1 MLKFFILIF
10 FIFTTN
16 SYSEVV
22 KKIEVEGNSRI
33 SLETIKVYGEINLNS
48 DYSSLDLNNI
58 LKNLYST
65 DFFEDI
71 KVNLNNGTLKISV
84 KEYPVINIIEIQNEK
99 SEKIKKG
106 ILESIRLKEKSSFIK
121 SYLNED
127 IEFIKKLYASQGY
140 NFVGIDAKIEKFSE
154 NRINLIYS
162 IDKGA
167 QTSIAKIN
175 FIGDKKVKS
184 KRLREIIVSEEDK
197 FWKFLTKNTNLN
209 YNNIE
214 LDKRLLTNYYK
225 SNGYYDVQIVS
236 SNAEISNDNIT
247 TLTYNI
253 NAGTRYR
260 VNKITTNVNEVLDK
274 KLFFPLEKDFKKII
288 GKYYSP
294 FKIKKLLDELD
305 NIIVENDLQFVEHSV
320 NEIIENEFI
329 EVKINIYEGSK
340 QLVEKINVK
349 GNSITNESVIRS
361 ELILDEGDPFNFLKL
376 EKSISNLKARNIFAD
391 VKKEVKDGSIKDQ
404 KVIEIKVE
412 EKPTGEISAGAGV
425 GTNGGSFAFDVS
437 ENNYLG
443 KGLRVSTN
451 VEVNQ
456 STLKGSLN
464 VIDPNYNYTG
474 NSLRYSLSRTTN
486 DKAESGYENELIE
499 TSVGTSFEQYRN
511 IFVIPSLSFS
521 YDDLKVQDNASDAL
535 KKQKGAFS
543 DLALDYAIQFDSR
556 DRSFMPTDGYVST
569 FNQVFPLYA
578 DSPYL
583 KNTYSLNKYHS
594 FGPNVIGA
602 FKFFGSAINGVG
614 GDDVRLSKRITVS
627 TNRLRGFQSGKIGPV
642 DGNDYIGGN
651 YATVANIE
659 ANLPNILPEFTKTD
673 IGLFLDIG
681 NLWGV
686 DYSSSAD
693 DGYKI
698 RASTGINTSW
708 TSPIGPMTFVFSQN
722 LSAKGTDKT
731 ESFNFKLGT
740 SF

>member
-288 GKYYSP
+288 KKYYSP

-361 ELILDEGDPFNFLKL
+361 ELILDEGEPFNFLKL

-486 DKAESGYENELIE
+486 DKADSGYENELIE

-543 DLALDYAIQFDSR
+543 DLALDYAVQFDSR

>member
-1 MLKFFILIF
+1 M
-10 FIFTTN
+10 
-16 SYSEVV
+16 
-22 KKIEVEGNSRI
+22 
-33 SLETIKVYGEINLNS
+33 
-48 DYSSLDLNNI
+48 NNI

-361 ELILDEGDPFNFLKL
+361 ELILDEGEPFNFLKL

-486 DKAESGYENELIE
+486 DKADSGYENELIE

-543 DLALDYAIQFDSR
+543 DLALDYAVQFDSR

-693 DGYKI
+693 DGYKM

>member
-361 ELILDEGDPFNFLKL
+361 ELILDEGEPFNFLKL

-486 DKAESGYENELIE
+486 DKADSGYENELIE

-543 DLALDYAIQFDSR
+543 DLALDYAVQFDSR